1 MAQQFV
7 QTLLAILL
15 LAPGHKLYAQDS
27 LGNHYLTLSSAFRL
41 ALANSTEMALVHRTV
56 TATHQQAVI
65 SRQARQPGVSAGLSG
80 GYLSNSDIWKPG
92 FNDHR
97 VSQLPH
103 VATSFSVAAS
113 WTVIAGGRIKL
124 VIQQADLQEDLA
136 VLSVDQQQE
145 EVKLLVAL
153 KYLDICRQLNQ
164 RQIYLDNARLAQHR
178 LSEIQSMYRQGTV
191 TRNDVLRTQIE
202 LNDYELAARQTG
214 DAVIRLNTELDI
226 VFGQPDSIRLI
237 PDSTGIHQAVGLRP
251 LGFYLA
257 AALNDNPRLLIART
271 ESRSAAL
278 RVDQQKAERLPVISL
293 FGGSNL
299 QRPYVYSIPAADIYY
314 NVWSAGIS
322 IQYDIASL
330 YHSPVRIKGS
340 RLDLDVSRTRDTLT
354 EQQVTV
360 GVRNAYNLCLES
372 WDQLE
377 TARKDVAYA
386 DENYRIV
393 EEQYRNQLALITNLI
408 DAADT
413 KIEAEIKVN
422 DAVINTIYTYYQ
434 LLQLTGSL

>member
-1 MAQQFV
+1 MAPLLFR
-7 QTLLAILL
+7 TLLAFLL
-15 LAPGHKLYAQDS
+15 LVPGHLLCAQDS
-27 LGNHYLTLSSAFRL
+27 LGNHYLTLTSAFGL
-41 ALANSTEMALVHRTV
+41 ALTNSTEMALVRR
-56 TATHQQAVI
+56 TATAPHQQSVV
-65 SRQARQPGVSAGLSG
+65 SRQAREPGATASLSG
-80 GYLSNSDIWKPG
+80 GYLSNSDIWNPG
-92 FNDHR
+92 FTDHR

-103 VATSFSVAAS
+103 IATTFSVAAS

-124 VIQQADLQEDLA
+124 AIKQADLQEDLA
-136 VLSVDQQQE
+136 VLSVDQLQE
-145 EVKLLVAL
+145 DVKLLVAL

-164 RQIYLDNARLAQHR
+164 RRIYLDNASLAHHR
-178 LSEIQSMYRQGTV
+178 LSEIQSLFRQGVV

-214 DAVIRLNTELDI
+214 DAVIRLNTELNI
-226 VFGQPDSIRLI
+226 VLGQPDSVRLI
-237 PDSTGIHQAVGLRP
+237 PDSNLTRQAVSPRP
-251 LGFYLA
+251 LDAYLA
-257 AALNDNPRLLIART
+257 AALLDNPRLLIART
-271 ESRSAAL
+271 ESRSSAL
-278 RVDQQKAERLPVISL
+278 RIDQQKAERLPVISL
-293 FGGSNL
+293 YGGSNL

-314 NVWSAGIS
+314 IVWSAGIS
-322 IQYDIASL
+322 IHYDIGSL
-330 YHSPVRIKGS
+330 YQSPARIRGS
-340 RLDLDVSRTRDTLT
+340 RLDLDVSRTKDTLT

-377 TARKDVAYA
+377 TTRRDVAYA

-422 DAVINTIYTYYQ
+422 DAVINTLYTYYQ